1 MAGRCAWWCLV
12 CISGG
17 ARGGSAAWSCWQKTA
32 AVSGSATATIIMPT
46 RGRRNAPPPPG
57 SSADVPSRSDH
68 DAPALTR
75 RELLRRS
82 AVMAA
87 GALAGPALAQW
98 VRAGGG
104 QRFAQAQGVDV
115 RGLPAEIT
123 PNSDF
128 YIVSK
133 NPPGF
138 DPDLDSALWR
148 LEVAGRTQPLR
159 LTYRELVALPS
170 VQRYHTLEC
179 ISNEVGGNLISNAK
193 WRGVPLRAI
202 LEMAGADTSTRKL
215 AFRCADGY
223 STAILMRDALQP
235 DTLLAYEMNDERLP
249 FKHGFPA
256 RLLVGGLYGMKNPKW
271 ITRIEP
277 VDHFL
282 GYWEQRGWSDEAV
295 VKTMSKFT
303 TPNSGAIL
311 PTGQPTQLGGVAY
324 AGKRGVRAV
333 EYSFD
338 DGRTWLPAA
347 IRSVFGPHTWVLWAV
362 EWAPPGPGSYL
373 LRARAQ
379 DGTGEWQTPD
389 EAPTLPDGA
398 SGLHRVRVYA
408 RA

>member
-1 MAGRCAWWCLV
+1 
-12 CISGG
+12 
-17 ARGGSAAWSCWQKTA
+17 
-32 AVSGSATATIIMPT
+32 
-46 RGRRNAPPPPG
+46 
-57 SSADVPSRSDH
+57 VPSRSDH
-68 DAPALTR
+68 DGRALTR

-82 AVMAA
+82 AVIAA

-98 VRAGGG
+98 LPAGGG
-104 QRFAQAQGVDV
+104 RRFAEAQGVEV

-123 PNSDF
+123 PNTDF

-223 STAILMRDALQP
+223 STAILMSDALQP
-235 DTLLAYEMNDERLP
+235 DTLLAYEMNGERLP
-249 FKHGFPA
+249 SKHGFPA

-282 GYWEQRGWSDEAV
+282 GYWEQRSWSDEAV

-311 PTGQPTQLGGVAY
+311 PTGHPTQLGGVAY

-333 EYSFD
+333 EYSVD

-347 IRSVFGPHTWVLWAV
+347 IGSVLGPHTWVLWAV

-373 LRARAQ
+373 LRVRAQ